1 MTLAEVGARQL
12 RLAETGKYRILLAG
26 IMRLAA
32 RWNVPGRASALDAGA
47 LDNAYLLLAQI
58 EMRDPRVVAG
68 LIESPQFGAWANDAL
83 HRLLVFSDADD
94 VRTLE
99 DDLGRLALFAASA
112 AVRTAQ
118 PFDVEVPLRDGA
130 ASFPTLG
137 TLSLDGATGRRW
149 ARVRQDSTAC
159 YAQSGTVTARLPG
172 SLAQTRCWTPLP
184 RVTVR
189 EHGLL
194 LDVLLDSQDP
204 FLDRYD
210 VPRLHVSSPELDRWR
225 NLLTAGWEILAGGHP
240 ELAVQVAETVRTVVP
255 LASPVAGHQAGAT
268 EETSFGAIALALPAD
283 GLAMAEALV
292 HESHHAI
299 LGALT
304 DLEPLISLDASGFL
318 GHAPWRADPR
328 PPHALLHGIY
338 AHHAM
343 GRFWRREYRTGPH
356 AGHPQAALQFGKIRE
371 MLADA
376 IPTLIN
382 SGQLTEAGLELL
394 TPIVEDVAEWQAE
407 SLGVLGQ

>member
-1 MTLAEVGARQL
+1 MTLAGIGVKQL
-12 RLAETGKYRILLAG
+12 RLAETGKYRTLLAG

-32 RWNVPGRASALDAGA
+32 HRNVPERDRT
-47 LDNAYLLLAQI
+47 LDNAYLLLARI
-58 EMRDPRVVAG
+58 EQRASPVVAD
-68 LIESPQFGAWANDAL
+68 LIEAPQFGAWANDVL
-83 HRLLVFSDADD
+83 HRLLALPEADD
-94 VRTLE
+94 EGTLE
-99 DDLGRLALFAASA
+99 GDLGRLALFAAA
-112 AVRTAQ
+112 AAIKTAQ

-137 TLSLDGATGRRW
+137 TLSLDDALGRCW

-159 YAQSGTVTARLPG
+159 HVQGGTVIARLPG
-172 SLAQTRCWTPLP
+172 SLMQAQCWTPLP

-194 LDVLLDSQDP
+194 LDVLLDGQDP
-204 FLDRYD
+204 FLDRYGA
-210 VPRLHVSSPELDRWR
+210 PRLQASGPELDRWQH
-225 NLLTAGWEILAGGHP
+225 LLTAGWEVLAGGHS
-240 ELAVQVAETVRTVVP
+240 ELAVLVAETVRTVVP
-255 LASPVAGHQAGAT
+255 LASLVTGDPASAT
-268 EETSFGAIALALPAD
+268 EETSFGAIALAPPAD
-283 GLAMAEALV
+283 GLAMAAALV

-304 DLEPLISLDASGFL
+304 DIQPLISPDVPGFL
-318 GHAPWRADPR
+318 GHAPWREDPR

-343 GRFWRREYRTGPH
+343 GRFWRRQYLAGPQ
-356 AGHPQAALQFGKIRE
+356 ADRQRAALQFDRLRG

-376 IPTLIN
+376 IPVLVN

-394 TPIVEDVAEWQAE
+394 TPIAADVAEWQAE
-407 SLGVLGQ
+407 SLWGPSQ

>member
-1 MTLAEVGARQL
+1 MTLAGVGVRQL
-12 RLAETGKYRILLAG
+12 RLAETGKYRTLLAG

-32 RWNVPGRASALDAGA
+32 HRNVPGRDRA

-58 EMRDPRVVAG
+58 EQRASPVVADM
-68 LIESPQFGAWANDAL
+68 IEAPQFGAWANDVL
-83 HRLLVFSDADD
+83 HRLLDLPKADD
-94 VRTLE
+94 EGTLE
-99 DDLGRLALFAASA
+99 SDLGRLALFAAA
-112 AVRTAQ
+112 AAIKTAQ

-137 TLSLDGATGRRW
+137 TLSLDDAPGRCW
-149 ARVRQDSTAC
+149 ARARQDPTAC
-159 YAQSGTVTARLPG
+159 YVRSGAVIARLPG
-172 SLAQTRCWTPLP
+172 LLAQTHCWTPVP

-194 LDVLLDSQDP
+194 LDVLLDGQDP

-210 VPRLHVSSPELDRWR
+210 APRLPASGPELDRWR
-225 NLLTAGWEILAGGHP
+225 HLLTAGWEILAGGHP
-240 ELAVQVAETVRTVVP
+240 ELAVLVAETVRTVVP
-255 LASPVAGHQAGAT
+255 LASRVAGSPASAT

-283 GLAMAEALV
+283 GLAMAAALV

-304 DLEPLISLDASGFL
+304 DLEPLVSPDAQAFL
-318 GHAPWRADPR
+318 GRAPWRTDPR

-343 GRFWRREYRTGPH
+343 GRFWRREYLAGPQ
-356 AGHPQAALQFGKIRE
+356 AGGRRAALQFGRLRG

-376 IPTLIN
+376 VPALIN

-394 TPIVEDVAEWQAE
+394 MPIAGDVAEWQAG
-407 SLGVLGQ
+407 SLQGPGQ